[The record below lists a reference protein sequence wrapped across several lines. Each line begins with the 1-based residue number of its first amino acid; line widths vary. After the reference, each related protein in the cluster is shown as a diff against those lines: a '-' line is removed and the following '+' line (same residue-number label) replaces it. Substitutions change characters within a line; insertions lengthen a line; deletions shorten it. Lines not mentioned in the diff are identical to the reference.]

1 MTKSIEL
8 PHARLVDLSRLHDFI
23 EAECREVGADEDVA
37 YALRLAMEEVCTN
50 IITHGYTD
58 QRPGPITLT
67 FHAEHGQIAMT
78 IVDRAR
84 PFLPDDAPPPDLS
97 ADWDDRKVGGLGWF
111 LTRKMTDEVRHE
123 PNPGG
128 GNRVTLIKKFK

>member
-8 PHARLVDLSRLHDFI
+8 PHARLEDLSRLHDFV
-23 EAECREVGADEDVA
+23 EAACREVGADEDIA

-58 QRPGPITLT
+58 QPPGPITLT
-67 FHAEHGQIAMT
+67 IQTENAQIAMT
-78 IVDRAR
+78 IADRAR
-84 PFLPDDAPPPDLS
+84 PFSPDDAPPPDLS
-97 ADWDDRKVGGLGWF
+97 TGWDNRQVGGLGWF
-111 LTRKMTDEVRHE
+111 LIRKMTDEVHHE

-128 GNRVTLIKKFK
+128 GNRVTLIKKLK

>member
-1 MTKSIEL
+1 MTKRIEL
-8 PHARLVDLSRLHDFI
+8 RHARLEDLSRLHDFI
-23 EAECREVGADEDVA
+23 EAACREVGADEDVA

-50 IITHGYTD
+50 VITHGYTD

-67 FHAEHGQIAMT
+67 FQAGRGQIAMT

-84 PFLPDDAPPPDLS
+84 LFSPDDAPPPDLS
-97 ADWDDRKVGGLGWF
+97 TDWDDRKVGGLGWF
-111 LTRKMTDEVRHE
+111 LIRKMTDEVRHE